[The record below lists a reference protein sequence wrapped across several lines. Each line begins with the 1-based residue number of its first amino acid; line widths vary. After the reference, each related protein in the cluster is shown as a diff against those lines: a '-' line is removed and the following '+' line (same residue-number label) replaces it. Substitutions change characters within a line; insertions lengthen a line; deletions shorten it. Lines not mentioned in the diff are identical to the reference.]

1 MEIILGGDLVPTEVN
16 VDLFS
21 TGNVKK
27 LLGEQLL
34 EIWNK
39 VIYRIF
45 NLEAPLIETES
56 HIIKNELAL
65 SATINVIKGITQLNP
80 ELVTLA
86 NNHILDH
93 GEMGLNSTLN
103 VLVDNK
109 IKYIGAGTNLSEASK
124 PYIIKKNGISI
135 GFYTCAEHEFSIA
148 TDKEAGANPFDP
160 LETLDH

>member
-1 MEIILGGDLVPTEVN
+1 
-16 VDLFS
+16 
-21 TGNVKK
+21 
-27 LLGEQLL
+27 
-34 EIWNK
+34 
-39 VIYRIF
+39 
-45 NLEAPLIETES
+45 
-56 HIIKNELAL
+56 
-65 SATINVIKGITQLNP
+65 NVIKGITQLNP

-103 VLVDNK
+103 VLENNN

-124 PYIIKKNGISI
+124 PYIIKKNGINI

-160 LETLDH
+160 LETLYHIDKLKEKCDNLIVIYNGGIETYSYLSSN